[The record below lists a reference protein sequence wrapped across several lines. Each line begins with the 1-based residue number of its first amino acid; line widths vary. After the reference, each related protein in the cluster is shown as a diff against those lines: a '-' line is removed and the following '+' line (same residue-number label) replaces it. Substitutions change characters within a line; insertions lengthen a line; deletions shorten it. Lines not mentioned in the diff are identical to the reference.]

1 MLVTVTEPDLGQRDY
16 QFHRI
21 LQCEHLLEVRP
32 PSSAGADLRQ
42 PVAMGRAGPPEVL
55 PLPALW
61 VCGEVAVVGWGERV
75 GRKFLLV

>member
-1 MLVTVTEPDLGQRDY
+1 MWVGQTGS
-16 QFHRI
+16 QFHTL
-21 LQCEHLLEVRP
+21 LQCEHLLEVHP

-55 PLPALW
+55 LLPALW
-61 VCGEVAVVGWGERV
+61 VCREVAVVGRGMRV